1 MKFFNDTSHADLFD
15 LSKELAKK
23 EIFFQEVVNVTRPG
37 IDCLA
42 YKKIYPF
49 GKEVGTLVYV
59 TGCTD
64 VADLNGRRQYNGIV
78 SSFGRASN
86 GGMQNDSLNH
96 AQFENANYLGLWLL
110 ISATNQAVIEGSE
123 NYERI
128 KDQLEAE

>member
-1 MKFFNDTSHADLFD
+1 MKFFNDTSHADLAD

-23 EIFFQEVVNVTRPG
+23 EIFFQEVVDVTKPG

-42 YKKIYPF
+42 YRKIYPD
-49 GKEVGTLVYV
+49 GKEVGTLMYV

-64 VADLNGRRQYNGIV
+64 VLDHDGRPQYNGVI
-78 SSFGRASN
+78 SSFGRASD
-86 GGMQNDSLNH
+86 GGMDDDSLNH
-96 AQFENANYLGLWLL
+96 AQFENANYLGMWLL
-110 ISATNQAVIEGSE
+110 ISATNQAVVEGAD